1 MLHLLRNIP
10 CCDERVWHVAWSPDG
25 LKFASCGEDRTVRVW
40 SITSPGDLLRS
51 PNSIVCIATLEE
63 GQSKTIRSCEW
74 SSDGKLIA
82 SASFDGTVV
91 IWHSKDNSLRTWEK
105 VASLEGHD
113 SEVKSVSWSSDGNYL
128 ATCGRDK
135 KVWVWER
142 LLEGDFECV
151 AVLDGHTQDVKFVRW
166 HPTANVLFSSSYDDT
181 IKIWMDDNDDWYCV
195 NTLVGHS
202 STVWSLALDATGSRL
217 ISVSDDKSA
226 ILWETESSLDPSR
239 HWSSTAR
246 LSGLHKSAVYT
257 VDWSHHHG
265 TIASGGGDN
274 NISTI
279 SYSKVDSIHGS
290 LHVEHT
296 SSDCHD
302 GDVNCVRWNPCS
314 GAFSVGHDGT
324 SCDSSCLLLSCSDDG
339 SIKLWRYDVP
349 Q

>member
-1 MLHLLRNIP
+1 
-10 CCDERVWHVAWSPDG
+10 
-25 LKFASCGEDRTVRVW
+25 
-40 SITSPGDLLRS
+40 
-51 PNSIVCIATLEE
+51 
-63 GQSKTIRSCEW
+63 
-74 SSDGKLIA
+74 
-82 SASFDGTVV
+82 VV
-91 IWHSKDNSLRTWEK
+91 IWYSKDNSLRTWEK

-226 ILWETESSLDPSR
+226 ILWESESSLDPSR
-239 HWSSTAR
+239 HWSNTAR

-274 NISTI
+274 NVSTI

-296 SSDCHD
+296 FSDCHD

-314 GAFSVGHDGT
+314 GAFSVRHDDT
-324 SCDSSCLLLSCSDDG
+324 SSDSSCLLLSCSDDG